1 MYLFKYFLNLL
12 LFAPALL
19 ISQNYPEPKF
29 NKDFT
34 KVLNEKFDTKYFT
47 FEKQYEKGKRLLNV
61 SHSGAEFA
69 RSYGNMGYAKYKLFQ
84 YSEAIPLMEK
94 AKLYANKSNYV
105 LYMFGMNITLKD
117 AYRQSGLLKKSEEC
131 WQEAQNIA
139 KKYNDDNLYFTLYY
153 VFAQDY
159 EKEGK
164 YTEAIAY
171 LEKQLELIKGDKKN
185 ILTAASINSNI
196 AYDYLKQNNTNRA
209 KEYLEKATPVIENK
223 ENTHQIQELEIYYLA
238 KALYAFK
245 SQKHDEA
252 KKYFKLGLDEAKRRD
267 DKDQFVLITEEL
279 LKTNIH
285 FPDNELIFKKYIDNQ
300 NTRAGEIKK
309 VVGKDEFHKDQ
320 IIKTSTNYIS
330 YLIISIICIAAFVS
344 LQLYLYRRKNKHL
357 KTKIDRILDEFNKSN
372 EATKSEPRKNKDT
385 TEAHKNVRTA
395 KETEEQL
402 LQKIEE
408 FEKGNVFTEKN
419 FTMAKMAALLESNS
433 IHINYVLQKYR
444 GKTFS
449 DFINELK
456 INYIVRLLINDPK
469 YLNYKIS
476 YLSDLAGFSN
486 HSRFTQIFKKQLK
499 ISPSEFIS
507 DLEAKNIL
515 KK

>member
-84 YSEAIPLMEK
+84 YSEAIPIMEK

-171 LEKQLELIKGDKKN
+171 LE
-185 ILTAASINSNI
+185 
-196 AYDYLKQNNTNRA
+196 
-209 KEYLEKATPVIENK
+209 
-223 ENTHQIQELEIYYLA
+223 
-238 KALYAFK
+238 
-245 SQKHDEA
+245 
-252 KKYFKLGLDEAKRRD
+252 
-267 DKDQFVLITEEL
+267 
-279 LKTNIH
+279 
-285 FPDNELIFKKYIDNQ
+285 
-300 NTRAGEIKK
+300 
-309 VVGKDEFHKDQ
+309 
-320 IIKTSTNYIS
+320 
-330 YLIISIICIAAFVS
+330 
-344 LQLYLYRRKNKHL
+344 
-357 KTKIDRILDEFNKSN
+357 
-372 EATKSEPRKNKDT
+372 
-385 TEAHKNVRTA
+385 
-395 KETEEQL
+395 
-402 LQKIEE
+402 
-408 FEKGNVFTEKN
+408 
-419 FTMAKMAALLESNS
+419 
-433 IHINYVLQKYR
+433 
-444 GKTFS
+444 
-449 DFINELK
+449 
-456 INYIVRLLINDPK
+456 
-469 YLNYKIS
+469 
-476 YLSDLAGFSN
+476 
-486 HSRFTQIFKKQLK
+486 
-499 ISPSEFIS
+499 
-507 DLEAKNIL
+507 
-515 KK
+515 

>member
-285 FPDNELIFKKYIDNQ
+285 FPDYELIF
-300 NTRAGEIKK
+300 
-309 VVGKDEFHKDQ
+309 
-320 IIKTSTNYIS
+320 
-330 YLIISIICIAAFVS
+330 
-344 LQLYLYRRKNKHL
+344 
-357 KTKIDRILDEFNKSN
+357 
-372 EATKSEPRKNKDT
+372 
-385 TEAHKNVRTA
+385 
-395 KETEEQL
+395 
-402 LQKIEE
+402 
-408 FEKGNVFTEKN
+408 
-419 FTMAKMAALLESNS
+419 
-433 IHINYVLQKYR
+433 
-444 GKTFS
+444 
-449 DFINELK
+449 
-456 INYIVRLLINDPK
+456 
-469 YLNYKIS
+469 
-476 YLSDLAGFSN
+476 
-486 HSRFTQIFKKQLK
+486 
-499 ISPSEFIS
+499 
-507 DLEAKNIL
+507 
-515 KK
+515 